1 MIDVSDVINYEKH
14 KKYMRDRYHRIE
26 FKIKNKIK
34 EPPIISIKSDIVI
47 LTFEWMKEIHIIM
60 KEFYM

>member
-1 MIDVSDVINYEKH
+1 MIDTSDVINYEKH

-47 LTFEWMKEIHIIM
+47 LTFE
-60 KEFYM
+60 